1 MPIRLLLL
9 LALFVCGLRAGDPAP
24 DFGPSVVPAKGD
36 PVVTL
41 ATLRGKVAILVFFQS
56 WCPICNAW
64 APDLLAQMEKAY
76 ASDPRV
82 VLVAVKTDGDAASGK
97 DYLKGKGANL
107 DRWLVLSDTDAT
119 YVTRLLGKDE
129 LWQYAVIRPD
139 GSLAESGKAG
149 SYFNDGGAAKRYVLP
164 SENIATKYGAQ
175 VQPFLTGTYPETLTR
190 AVRLAEANLPVEAIA
205 AAAASGDAQAK
216 TFRDEILATLGKHI
230 EAQAA
235 ILADPAQSADARMTA
250 YEDLARQAPALKGSE
265 PGKIAAKAV
274 SEAAKDKALKGEL
287 AALKAWTAMQ
297 AKLAQ
302 VPADQAKAA
311 IADAYPRF
319 IKAHEGTAMAARAQ
333 AALGGG

>member
-1 MPIRLLLL
+1 MPFHRLLL
-9 LALFVCGLRAGDPAP
+9 LALLVCGLRAGDPAP

-36 PVVTL
+36 PAVNL

-56 WCPICNAW
+56 WCPVCNEW
-64 APDLLAQMEKAY
+64 APGFVQQMEEAY
-76 ASDPRV
+76 GSDPRV
-82 VLVAVKTDGDAASGK
+82 VLVAVKTDGDAAGGK
-97 DYLKGKGANL
+97 DFLKGKGANL
-107 DRWLVLSDTDAT
+107 DRWLVLSDTDAA

-149 SYFNDGGAAKRYVLP
+149 SYFPNGGKKDFVLP
-164 SENIATKYGAQ
+164 DKNFGSALGAQ
-175 VQPFLTGTYPETLTR
+175 VRPFLAGTYPEALTR
-190 AVRLAEANLPVEAIA
+190 AVRLAEANLPVEAIT

-216 TFRDEILATLGKHI
+216 AFRDEVLATLGERI

-235 ILADPAQSADARMTA
+235 ILADSAQTADARMIA
-250 YEDLARQAPALKGSE
+250 YEDLARQAQALKGSE
-265 PGKIAAKAV
+265 PGKVAAKAV
-274 SEAAKDKALKGEL
+274 SEAGKDKALKGEL